1 MKKLLSII
9 ASAVL
14 LFSAASCSF
23 LDTAESNETQTETE
37 YGRIAFETGDAVLAD
52 IVLKGTDESGT
63 EKTFGFW
70 ADNADLK
77 NAASVKVPVGK
88 WNFTLT
94 LKKDSVLYSGTASA
108 VINKGETATVVFEM
122 KASGTEVEGTAHLV
136 KFNAA
141 DTVWTDTDMTITG
154 SASSGGQEGYLVFN
168 KVVDMTEDVTIE
180 ADIEVV
186 STSGHVGL
194 GFISVTGSNRKSYS
208 LVTAQNI
215 KNVSCTLGGDGNGL
229 SPSVSFATG
238 KKYHFKAEFTAKNY
252 TGDASTNSVVYS
264 VTDENGTTGTNTT
277 PLYHAQS
284 DVVYP
289 AFGGTT
295 AKNIKYSNIKI
306 KFGDVTYKFDG
317 LDEQNVLSTLSLG
330 ANSARLLLNDET
342 TVSYTST
349 AGGENSGVTLDYDKS
364 LLQVEDD
371 KLGNLKITGI
381 APTTGTIIK
390 VMNAG
395 ANYIFAEIQVVVED
409 FNKIDA
415 YGPLTSVY
423 PATKATNVFED
434 GEFRIT
440 FDNEPIVSSTGSIS
454 IYDSD
459 GNWVDTIRASDESV
473 TVPSGKKQA
482 NVEVKVKD
490 QLIRTEGNSVYF
502 TPHYG
507 ILESGKTYFITI
519 PKNVITA
526 KLNGKDFDGLALNKD
541 DPSWSF
547 TIRTAKTESFTITV
561 DSSETSTADF
571 RTVHGA
577 LLAIGSN
584 TGDFTIEVAPG
595 IYRELVYFNGGA
607 NITIKGTGSQARGK
621 DTVIQ
626 WTNLNKWNGSMD
638 TRSVMYFGDAAGNV
652 VLDSIT
658 LKNTCDRSVVG
669 TADTQAEAFYY
680 KSSRNV
686 SANNCSFL
694 SHQDTICTRG
704 KTWFYNCYIEGD
716 TDYIWGYSDVALF
729 EKCDLV
735 CLYDNAKA
743 ANSNYSVL
751 FVARTG
757 SKSAAKVG
765 KGYVLLNS
773 TVKVNDGVTNYLGR
787 NAGVGDFYDQIAI
800 VNVNF
805 LNEGTGATSSDLW
818 RDATVYSYLDAKED
832 KIGLKYYNVTGNI
845 ETDKKLAHIAEISA
859 DDYAKE
865 FNGRRAI
872 LNRVYKVEDDAY
884 VSGDTFAEDYLA
896 NLETAFSAEEDA
908 SKNNDYGEETSNTW
922 ICPFTADG
930 TYTDGKLS
938 VTVSGTNTNNHG
950 VEVKSDNSSVIK
962 ISLPAGSY
970 VLAAG
975 TCKYG
980 TPDSPYVISCANS
993 DFKQEYIGTHS
1004 YTGEDCYNP
1013 GSSRTDLYGDY
1024 YFVKSA
1030 EAMEITLNSA
1040 TGKKEYLPFIGA
1052 IK

>member
-37 YGRIAFETGDAVLAD
+37 YGRIAFDTGDNVLTD
-52 IVLKGTDESGT
+52 IVLKGTDASGT
-63 EKTFGFW
+63 EKTFGSW
-70 ADNADLK
+70 ADNADLQ
-77 NAASVKVPVGK
+77 NAASVKVPVGN

-94 LKKDSVLYSGTASA
+94 LKKDGVLYSGTASA
-108 VINKGETATVVFEM
+108 VINKGETANVVFNMSCSE
-122 KASGTEVEGTAHLV
+122 KTAHLV

-141 DTVWTDTDMTITG
+141 DTVWADTDMTITG

-168 KVVDMTEDVTIE
+168 KVVDMTKDVTIE
-180 ADIEVV
+180 ADVEVV
-186 STSGHVGL
+186 ATSGHVGL
-194 GFISVTGSNRKSYS
+194 GFISVTGGDRKGYS

-215 KNVSCTLGGDGNGL
+215 KNVSCTLGGGGNGL
-229 SPSVSFATG
+229 SPSVSFAAG

-252 TGDASTNSVVYS
+252 TEDASSTSVVYS

-277 PLYHAQS
+277 PLYHAKR

-306 KFGDVTYKFDG
+306 KFGDVIYTFDG
-317 LDEQNVLSTLSLG
+317 LDEQTVLSALSLG
-330 ANSARLLLNDET
+330 ANSARLLLNGET

-364 LLQVEDD
+364 LLKVEDD
-371 KLGNLKITGI
+371 KLGTLKITGI
-381 APTTGTIIK
+381 APTTGTTIK

-395 ANYIFAEIQVVVED
+395 ASYIFAEIQVVVED
-409 FNKIDA
+409 FIKADA
-415 YGPLTSVY
+415 YGALTSVY
-423 PATKATNVFED
+423 PAAKATDVFED

-440 FDNEPIVSSTGSIS
+440 FDNEPVVSSTGAIS

-459 GNWVDTIRASDESV
+459 GNWVDTIKASDESV
-473 TVPSGKKQA
+473 TVPSGKNQA
-482 NVEVKVKD
+482 NVEIKVKD
-490 QLIRTEGNSVYF
+490 QLIRTEGNNVYF

-507 ILESGKTYFITI
+507 ILESGKTYFVAI

-526 KLNGKDFDGLALNKD
+526 KLNGKDFDGFARNKD
-541 DPSWSF
+541 APSWSF
-547 TIRTAKTESFTITV
+547 TIRTAKTAGSTITV

-595 IYRELVYFNGGA
+595 TYRELVHFNGGA

-652 VLDSIT
+652 VLDNIT

-800 VNVNF
+800 VNVSF
-805 LNEGTGATSSDLW
+805 SNEGTGATSSDLW
-818 RDATVYSYLDAKED
+818 RDATAYSYLDSKED
-832 KIGLKYYNVTGNI
+832 KIGLKYYNVTGSI

-884 VSGDTFAEDYLA
+884 VSGTTFAEDYLA
-896 NLETAFSAEEDA
+896 NLETAFGAEEDA

-938 VTVSGTNTNNHG
+938 VTVSGTNSNGHG

-980 TPDSPYVISCANS
+980 TADSPYVISCANS
-993 DFKQEYIGTHS
+993 DFTQEYIGTHS

-1024 YFVKSA
+1024 YFVKST